1 MEVRMGDTGLTAA
14 ESTENAARRL
24 SAVVVRVSGYSEWI
38 AISRTPAVVGE
49 SVILEINEGDRPEE
63 LELCVIESRPF
74 LVDGDRR
81 HWLRL
86 LATDL
91 PPALFEQHIRRG

>member
-1 MEVRMGDTGLTAA
+1 MKDTAVNAEDST
-14 ESTENAARRL
+14 ESTARRL

-38 AISRTPAVVGE
+38 AISRLPAVVGE
-49 SVILEINEGDRPEE
+49 SVILEINEGERIED
-63 LELCVIESRPF
+63 LAMCVIESRPY
-74 LVDGDRR
+74 LIDGDRR

-91 PPALFEQHIRRG
+91 PPALFEQHVRRG